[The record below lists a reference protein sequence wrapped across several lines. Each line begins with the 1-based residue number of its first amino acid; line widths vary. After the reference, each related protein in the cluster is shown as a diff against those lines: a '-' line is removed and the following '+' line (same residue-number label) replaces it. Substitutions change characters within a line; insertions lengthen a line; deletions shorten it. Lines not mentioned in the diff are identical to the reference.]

1 MKVDITIDFD
11 GTVTLADTTDLMLER
26 FATPEWRE
34 IEAEW
39 VAGRIGSRECLA
51 RQAALLCASPDE
63 IDATLDAA
71 ETDVSFPHFVREAR
85 ALGATTKIV
94 SDGFDRFIGPILARI
109 GVKIPLVCSRLVS
122 EGPRSWRAEFP
133 NSSSDCRSE
142 SGVCKCATVADR
154 KFRLLIGDGRSD
166 FCLAQES
173 DLVFAKDKLVEFC
186 RQQRIPYRPIA
197 SFRDARVHLK
207 ELCKLLTRGAP
218 ADTALEQVQRA

>member
-11 GTVTLADTTDLMLER
+11 GTVTLGDTTDLMLER
-26 FATPEWRE
+26 FAGPKWRE
-34 IEAEW
+34 VEAEW

-51 RQAALLCASPDE
+51 QQAALLRVSPDE
-63 IDATLDAA
+63 IDAILETV
-71 ETDVSFPHFVREAR
+71 ETDFNFPHFVQEAR

-94 SDGFDRFIGPILARI
+94 SDGFDRFIESILARI

-133 NSSSDCRSE
+133 NSKADCRSE
-142 SGVCKCATVADR
+142 GGVCKCATAAAG

-186 RQQRIPYRPIA
+186 REQQIPYRPIA
-197 SFRDARVHLK
+197 SFRDARVHMK
-207 ELCKLLTRGAP
+207 ELSKLLARGAP
-218 ADTALEQVQRA
+218 ADAAIEQVQRA